1 MPQWLWYAITS
12 VRANPVGLSQNL
24 AKRFFH
30 GRREVFQGTSDM
42 DKPSGIKQSKVSKRQ
57 PLGELLVE
65 YGLINGNQL
74 QEALKRQGQLGGQIG
89 SILLDM
95 GFVSTDDLLDFLSK
109 QLGVPSANLF
119 KLDIDQEVLKLLPL
133 DKIKRMK
140 ILPVATDEN
149 SLTLAMVNPQD
160 MMTVREVEFTLGRKV
175 HPVVVPAFQMD
186 AATRSLMPGSKGGL
200 TGDIIAKEADKT
212 KTRRAPQLLSL
223 LRYLAKSR
231 AADMLLTAGVP
242 PSIKMSNQVKRLP
255 MDSLTPVDCE
265 RYARDL
271 MSDRDWERF
280 GQDSDHD
287 FGVTYPE
294 IGRFR
299 VNAYR
304 QRNSV
309 SIALRHFPERLPSLK
324 ELHLPAW
331 IKDLALKPQ
340 GLILIAGPAGHGKT
354 TTLSAMVDIINTH
367 RRCNIVTLEDPIEY
381 LHKHK
386 ASNVNQREVRRDTE
400 SFYEGLRRVFRQA
413 PDVIVVGELR
423 DKESFEI
430 ALRAADTGHLVL
442 STVHGHNATSIIE
455 RVINMFPPY
464 QQDLIR
470 MRIADCL
477 LLSFAQKLV
486 SLKTG
491 QGRILAYEKLRNS
504 YRIKNLIRE
513 EKTHQIRSQMQA
525 GSEDFTSIDA
535 SLASLY
541 HAGFITFH
549 DGLLFSDNEQ
559 FYQELAE
566 AQAA

>member
-1 MPQWLWYAITS
+1 MKEA
-12 VRANPVGLSQNL
+12 
-24 AKRFFH
+24 
-30 GRREVFQGTSDM
+30 DM
-42 DKPSGIKQSKVSKRQ
+42 VKPSGIKESKVSKRQ

-65 YGLINGNQL
+65 YGLINQNQL
-74 QEALKRQGQLGGQIG
+74 QEGLKRQGQLGGQIG
-89 SILLDM
+89 SILIDM
-95 GFVSTDDLLDFLSK
+95 GFISTDDLLDFLSK

-119 KLDIDQEVLKLLPL
+119 NLDINQEVLKLLPV
-133 DKIKRMK
+133 DKIKTMK

-149 SLTLAMVNPQD
+149 FLTLAMVNPQD

-175 HPVVVPAFQMD
+175 QPVVVPAFQMN
-186 AATRSLMPGSKGGL
+186 AATRSLMSGSKGGL
-200 TGDIIAKEADKT
+200 TGDTIAKEAGKA

-223 LRYLAKSR
+223 LRYLAKSP
-231 AADMLLTAGVP
+231 AADMLLTAGAP
-242 PSIKMSNQVKRLP
+242 PSIKMSNQVKRLS
-255 MDSLTPVDCE
+255 MDSLTPADCE

-271 MSDRDWERF
+271 MSDRDWELF

-287 FGVTYPE
+287 FAVTYPD

-299 VNAYR
+299 VNTYR

-354 TTLSAMVDIINTH
+354 MTLSAMVDIINTH

-386 ASNVNQREVRRDTE
+386 KSNVNQREVRRDTE
-400 SFYEGLRRVFRQA
+400 SFQEGLRRVFRQA

-423 DKESFEI
+423 DRESFEI

-442 STVHGHNATSIIE
+442 STVHGNNSTSIIE
-455 RVINMFPPY
+455 TVINMFAPY
-464 QQDLIR
+464 QQNLIR

-477 LLSFAQKLV
+477 LLSFTQRLV
-486 SLKTG
+486 PLKTG
-491 QGRILAYEKLRNS
+491 LGRVLAHEKLINS

-535 SLASLY
+535 SLAGLY
-541 HAGFITFH
+541 RGGFITFD
-549 DGLLFSDNEQ
+549 DGLLFSENGQ
-559 FYQELAE
+559 FYRDLAE
-566 AQAA
+566 ARAAS